1 MDNAKPIIPQK
12 DRNVIAN
19 IISRRGFS
27 LPFILR
33 LLSLN
38 ENIGISETINRD
50 SIIIKPNVKNN
61 IALLVVEIEKLS
73 MPNT

>member
-38 ENIGISETINRD
+38 ENIGISETINND
-50 SIIIKPNVKNN
+50 SAIIKTNVNN
-61 IALLVVEIEKLS
+61 QSKLLLLS
-73 MPNT
+73 TEMF

>member
-33 LLSLN
+33 LFILN
-38 ENIGISETINRD
+38 ENMGTSETINND
-50 SIIIKPNVKNN
+50 SAIIKINVNN
-61 IALLVVEIEKLS
+61 QSALLPIVIF
-73 MPNT
+73 

>member
-38 ENIGISETINRD
+38 ENIGISETINND
-50 SIIIKPNVKNN
+50 SAIIKTNVNN
-61 IALLVVEIEKLS
+61 QSKLLLLS
-73 MPNT
+73 AEMF